1 MKATEWTTPADLRR
15 QVQRHW
21 DSGRLLSSGIKGES
35 LFPLELRLRGP
46 DTRALSERFE
56 EVRQWIRELECESR
70 YLIEWRE
77 INHRLL
83 GRNRV
88 PARIVVPGEREALEL
103 IGKTGDAAR
112 FRTLAASTLEKL
124 PDLGA
129 WLARKP
135 LAALECAADWNRIL
149 AVLLWFRA
157 HPRCGLYLRQLDI
170 AGVDTK
176 FIEGRKPLLAELL
189 DIVLPPEALGDTG
202 ASGATGAAGQRNF
215 EARYGLASKPSQ
227 VRFRILDGRL
237 SIQGLTDLAVTARE
251 FAALDL
257 PVDRVFITE
266 NEINGLAF
274 PGVPGSLVIFG
285 LGYGLDRL
293 SEVRWLH
300 HRKLHYW
307 GDIDT
312 YGFHILDRLRL
323 RFPAAQSFLMDRET
337 LLEHAPL
344 WVRESNHYDGE
355 LPRLTSAERALYDD
369 LRHNRLGER
378 VRLEQERIPYGWL
391 QRELGSVLS

>member
-1 MKATEWTTPADLRR
+1 MKPTEWTTPGDLRR

-21 DSGRLLSSGIKGES
+21 DSGRLLASGVKGES

-56 EVRQWIRELECESR
+56 EVRHWIRELESESR
-70 YLIEWRE
+70 YRIEWRE
-77 INHRLL
+77 VNHRLL

-88 PARIVVPGEREALEL
+88 PARILVPGEGEALEL
-103 IGKTGDAAR
+103 IGKTDDAAR
-112 FRTLAASTLEKL
+112 FRSLAAVTLANL
-124 PDLGA
+124 PELGG

-135 LAALECAADWNRIL
+135 LTALQYAADWDRIL
-149 AVLLWFRA
+149 AVLLWFRG

-176 FIEGRKPLLAELL
+176 FIEVRKPLLAELL
-189 DIVLPPEALGDTG
+189 DIVLPAEALPEA
-202 ASGATGAAGQRNF
+202 GAASAAAAASRTF
-215 EARYGLASKPSQ
+215 EPRFGLASKPSQ

-237 SIQGLTDLAVTARE
+237 AIQGLTDLAVPARE
-251 FAALDL
+251 FASLDL
-257 PVDRVFITE
+257 PVERVFITE

-274 PGVPGSLVIFG
+274 PNVPGSLVIFG

-300 HRKLHYW
+300 HRRLHYW

-312 YGFHILDRLRL
+312 YGFHILDRLRG
-323 RFPAAQSFLMDRET
+323 RFPAALSFLKDRET

-344 WVRESNHYDGE
+344 WVREGNPYDGE
-355 LPRLTSAERALYDD
+355 LPRLTSAERSLYDD

-391 QRELGSVLS
+391 QRALIGC